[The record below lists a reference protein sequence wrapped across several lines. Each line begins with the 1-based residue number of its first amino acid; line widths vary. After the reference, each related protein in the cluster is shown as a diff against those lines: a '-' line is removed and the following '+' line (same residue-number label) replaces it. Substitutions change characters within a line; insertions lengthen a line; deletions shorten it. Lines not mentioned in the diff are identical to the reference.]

1 MQNRSWV
8 GLVVETAMSSMFLGF
23 AVFFV
28 VPLVLVWRLTF
39 GVLGAAAKWASAVR
53 IPGPVKFFREKQRG
67 AIAVA
72 SAPITLVL
80 DFLCS
85 WIEGAAG
92 RGSSSESQQAYQS
105 RRQTSSAAHASSTGS
120 RGERDASG
128 RRSRG
133 QSHAL
138 GFLHSCVIVFL
149 CCTVLV
155 AAPFLR
161 VFARGLRV
169 MGKALRLPWAF
180 LHLASRPATCAVTA
194 APQVLKKAGG
204 CLPERRRVGID
215 TATEEECLSDDQQ
228 PTGCA
233 ELSVGAVEEE
243 GGADCAWPLA
253 EENEQEEMAGAEG
266 DGDEDSNSVPVPA
279 VLRSLAWCFVA
290 SMKLK
295 QILVFILL
303 YIAVVGL
310 LFIY

>member
-39 GVLGAAAKWASAVR
+39 GALGAAAKWASAVR

-138 GFLHSCVIVFL
+138 GFLHSCVD
-149 CCTVLV
+149 
-155 AAPFLR
+155 AAQKLLIS
-161 VFARGLRV
+161 V
-169 MGKALRLPWAF
+169 
-180 LHLASRPATCAVTA
+180 SR
-194 APQVLKKAGG
+194 
-204 CLPERRRVGID
+204 
-215 TATEEECLSDDQQ
+215 
-228 PTGCA
+228 
-233 ELSVGAVEEE
+233 
-243 GGADCAWPLA
+243 
-253 EENEQEEMAGAEG
+253 
-266 DGDEDSNSVPVPA
+266 DS
-279 VLRSLAWCFVA
+279 
-290 SMKLK
+290 K
-295 QILVFILL
+295 QNL
-303 YIAVVGL
+303 YIAVLLKRNNHSNAFPGEFQFFTWKTKSSWNDSSNSLLTFRECKAEGL
-310 LFIY
+310 KSLYGTVTLPLVMPSWETH